1 MAEITEKGMRVIAIT
16 SGKGGVG
23 KTNAST
29 NLALAL
35 GELGQKVLLMDA
47 DLGLSNV
54 DVLLGLSP
62 DRDLADVVEGKLPL
76 QDILMPVTPQVSV
89 IPAASGV
96 AKMAD
101 LTHAQLANLVAAF
114 DALPDTPDTL
124 IVDTAAGISRDVQQF
139 CSAAQEV
146 VVVVT
151 PDPSSLTDAYAL
163 MKVMGRE
170 HGIER
175 FHLLANRV
183 GNVDEG
189 RQLFGRISETCL
201 RFLDTQIRWLG
212 AIPEDRMLQRA
223 VQQRRPVTLAYPG
236 SAAAAGFRDAAR
248 QISQWPLQQAGNR
261 VQFFFEH
268 LSRNNQE
275 VESLTV

>member
-1 MAEITEKGMRVIAIT
+1 MADSTDKGMRVIAIT

-114 DALPDTPDTL
+114 DALPETPDTL

-223 VQQRRPVTLAYPG
+223 VQQRRPVTLAFPG
-236 SAAAAGFRDAAR
+236 SAAATGFRDAAR
-248 QISQWPLQQAGNR
+248 QINQWPLQQAGNR

-268 LSRNNQE
+268 LSRHNQE

>member
-1 MAEITEKGMRVIAIT
+1 MAESTDKGMRVIAIT

-35 GELGQKVLLMDA
+35 GEMGQKVLLMDA

-101 LTHAQLANLVAAF
+101 LNHAQLANLVAAF
-114 DALPDTPDTL
+114 DALPETPDTL

-183 GNVDEG
+183 GSADEG

-223 VQQRRPVTLAYPG
+223 VQQRRPVALAYPG
-236 SAAAAGFRDAAR
+236 SAAATGFRDAAR

-268 LSRNNQE
+268 LSRRNQE